1 MRRQMHVIYCVLVAF
16 LLLFMITYED
26 TVAQTRRLPLEEL
39 SKKSELIVTG
49 KVIDQIA
56 EWNEEKT
63 RIYTRVTI
71 AVDEYHK
78 GERSENTVTV
88 THLGGEIGDVGEL
101 YTGTARFEK
110 DEEVFLFLK
119 KDRRGNYRVTGSNLG
134 KYKIRQDPRTGQKV
148 IGRNRTLNDFSA
160 RVKDIVRRQK
170 LE

>member
-1 MRRQMHVIYCVLVAF
+1 MRKRMHVIYCVLMTI
-16 LLLFMITYED
+16 LLFTVMYEAAA
-26 TVAQTRRLPLEEL
+26 AQTRRLPLEEL

-49 KVIDQIA
+49 TVVDQRA

-63 RIYTRVTI
+63 KIYTRVTI

-78 GERSENTVTV
+78 GERSENTITV
-88 THLGGEIGDVGEL
+88 THLGGEVGEVGEL

-119 KDRRGNYRVTGSNLG
+119 KDQKGNYRVTGSNLG
-134 KYKIRQDPRTGQKV
+134 KYKIQHDQRTGQKV
-148 IGRNRTLNDFSA
+148 IGRNRTLTDFSA

>member
-101 YTGTARFEK
+101 YTGTARFVK

-119 KDRRGNYRVTGSNLG
+119 KDQKGNLRVTGSNQG
-134 KYKIRQDPRTGQKV
+134 KYMIRRDEVTGRRMISKSKS
-148 IGRNRTLNDFSA
+148 LEDFKGQ
-160 RVKDIVRRQK
+160 VKSIVKR
-170 LE
+170 LGEE